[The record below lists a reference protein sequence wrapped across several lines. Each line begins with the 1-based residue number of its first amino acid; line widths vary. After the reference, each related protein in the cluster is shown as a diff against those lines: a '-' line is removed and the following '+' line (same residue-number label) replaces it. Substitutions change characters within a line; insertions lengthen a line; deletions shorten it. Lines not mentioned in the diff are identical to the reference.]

1 MDVDFINAYT
11 EVLTENFDAVIKQNF
26 IFQTKLKLTE
36 KNNRDKEDLIAQLDE
51 IKKQREELQNQIE
64 FLNAT
69 VVRTENVREKAGEV
83 DNANA
88 ERTRIQNALNEAMQK
103 VSKLETEVAHKNAL
117 LADSKT
123 KAEDKL
129 KEVLEYVTKLEE
141 VVPVS
146 KLKKL
151 NPEAA
156 AKKTT
161 QNDTVVDDAIE
172 QTPIDNLNKVEIQSG
187 GTF

>member
-36 KNNRDKEDLIAQLDE
+36 KVNREKEDLIAQLDE
-51 IKKQREELQNQIE
+51 IKKQREELQNQNE

-83 DNANA
+83 ENANA
-88 ERTRIQNALNEAMQK
+88 ERSRIQSALNEAMQK
-103 VSKLETEVAHKNAL
+103 VTKLENEVAHK
-117 LADSKT
+117 DSVIAKNQ
-123 KAEDKL
+123 KEANDKL
-129 KEVLEYVTKLEE
+129 QEVLEYVTKLEE

-161 QNDTVVDDAIE
+161 QSDTVAVDAIE
-172 QTPIDNLNKVEIQSG
+172 QPQIENLNKVEIQSG

>member
-36 KNNRDKEDLIAQLDE
+36 KVNREKEDLIAQLDE
-51 IKKQREELQNQIE
+51 IKKQREELQNQNE

-83 DNANA
+83 ENANA
-88 ERTRIQNALNEAMQK
+88 ERSRIQSALNEAMQK
-103 VSKLETEVAHKNAL
+103 VTKLENEVAHK
-117 LADSKT
+117 DSVIAKNKT
-123 KAEDKL
+123 EANDKL
-129 KEVLEYVTKLEE
+129 QEVLEYVAKLEE

-161 QNDTVVDDAIE
+161 QSDTVAVDAIE
-172 QTPIDNLNKVEIQSG
+172 QPQIENLNKVEIQSG

>member
-26 IFQTKLKLTE
+26 MFQTKLKLTE
-36 KNNRDKEDLIAQLDE
+36 RVNKEKEDLIAQLDE
-51 IKKQREELQNQIE
+51 IKKQREELQNQNE

-83 DNANA
+83 ENANA
-88 ERTRIQNALNEAMQK
+88 ERSRIQSALNEAMQK
-103 VSKLETEVAHKNAL
+103 VTKLENEVAHKDDVIAKNQKEANN
-117 LADSKT
+117 
-123 KAEDKL
+123 KL
-129 KEVLEYVTKLEE
+129 QEVLEYVTKLEE

-161 QNDTVVDDAIE
+161 QSDTVAVDAIE
-172 QTPIDNLNKVEIQSG
+172 QPQIENLNKVEIQSG